1 MGEVNPFLLESKMA
15 GLISDSIIHK
25 PFTKPRP
32 RNELLWALLRPPTY
46 LAEPV
51 HSMTPE
57 RLLKS
62 GLPPLDPTSPIRSR
76 VGKAGEGQRELSP
89 WTELCI
95 LTQVYPQPV
104 HRRIQLWPRY
114 YNLGWFGVLL
124 NLQGPMCREGVNCPG
139 RVAVSSLLSP
149 HPISVS
155 LSRITRQAEL
165 SERDHIMQVKWTVG
179 TWDPAY
185 FPPQSQPLPSSK
197 SSPSVGLTL
206 NPNLS
211 TIPHQDGP
219 NQAGIFLSHPS
230 QKLGCTL
237 RRGGLPKS
245 KLGSRQA

>member
-57 RLLKS
+57 RPLKS

-89 WTELCI
+89 WTELCL

-149 HPISVS
+149 PPIS
-155 LSRITRQAEL
+155 L
-165 SERDHIMQVKWTVG
+165 
-179 TWDPAY
+179 
-185 FPPQSQPLPSSK
+185 
-197 SSPSVGLTL
+197 SVGLPGRLNFQREITL
-206 NPNLS
+206 CRSSGLWAPGIQLTFLPNLS
-211 TIPHQDGP
+211 
-219 NQAGIFLSHPS
+219 LSPAPS
-230 QKLGCTL
+230 QA
-237 RRGGLPKS
+237 
-245 KLGSRQA
+245 RQWA